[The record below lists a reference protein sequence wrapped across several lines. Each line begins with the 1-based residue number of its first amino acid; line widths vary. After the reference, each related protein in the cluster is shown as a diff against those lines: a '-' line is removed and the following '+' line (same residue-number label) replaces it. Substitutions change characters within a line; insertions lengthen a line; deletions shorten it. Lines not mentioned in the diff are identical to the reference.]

1 MRLQDCG
8 GIAWFFRKHRGEVFA
23 TAKGFCSS
31 ARLRR
36 KRTLCGPSQ
45 RKIQTQDV
53 TIHGELNEAKIER
66 LLRKWLARLPHPYP
80 AKDRAAG
87 FRYEIFMQQVEFA
100 RTLVLDY
107 KRSSIRQYFKMGRAL
122 RTELTVNNTRD
133 FGIGK
138 ALHNLPA
145 LREVAF
151 AANRRLLHVQK
162 LSHDPMVLAVLTA
175 LLMFRFLP
183 QGFRNGALFS
193 IANLRRDV
201 SQLLARPAH
210 DLSPGQMTYQLR
222 RLRLRGLIKRIPG
235 TQRYEVTDT
244 GQRMAVFWLGSLS
257 QTIRP
262 LATTVSDVT
271 LQEQILNTLRK
282 TLQKHSIHK
291 PISKT

>member
-1 MRLQDCG
+1 
-8 GIAWFFRKHRGEVFA
+8 
-23 TAKGFCSS
+23 
-31 ARLRR
+31 
-36 KRTLCGPSQ
+36 
-45 RKIQTQDV
+45 
-53 TIHGELNEAKIER
+53 
-66 LLRKWLARLPHPYP
+66 
-80 AKDRAAG
+80 
-87 FRYEIFMQQVEFA
+87 
-100 RTLVLDY
+100 
-107 KRSSIRQYFKMGRAL
+107 MGRAL

-183 QGFRNGALFS
+183 QGFRNGD
-193 IANLRRDV
+193 LRSDV

-222 RLRLRGLIKRIPG
+222 RLRLRGLIIRIPG
-235 TQRYEVTDT
+235 TQRYEVTDS
-244 GQRMAVFWLGSLS
+244 GQRMAVFWLGSFS

-262 LATTVSDVT
+262 MATTVFDVG
-271 LQEQILNTLRK
+271 LQTKILNTLRK
-282 TLQKHSIHK
+282 TIQKHSN
-291 PISKT
+291 SSSAYKT